1 MCGFYGVSGVIEK
14 AVTHELDGTAI
25 AQGGD
30 LRVKRELIEHLE
42 VVLCRDLVDVAF
54 AVDLERLTAARA
66 LDIAVIF
73 DETEHGHI
81 HHFRHFDRFG
91 DDHGDELLRGGDDDD
106 AVERDGLEHRERCV
120 AGSGGQVDKHVIDFI
135 PDDVAPELLDDTGD
149 NRAAPDD
156 RGGLIRQKLVDAHS
170 LDAGLCVDRK
180 QAVIAAHGLFV
191 DAEALRN
198 RRTGDVGVENGG
210 FKAAALHGNSQHRG
224 DKAFAYAAFAA
235 DNADDLFDIAHLIHG
250 RKKAFRILAGR
261 TFLAAAGAV
270 VRTIFAHC

>member
-1 MCGFYGVSGVIEK
+1 MCGFYGVGGVIEK

-54 AVDLERLTAARA
+54 AVNLERLAATRA

-73 DETEHGHI
+73 DETEHGHV

-91 DDHGDELLRGGDDDD
+91 DDHGDELLRGGNDDD
-106 AVERDGLEHRERCV
+106 AVERNGLEHRERCV

-149 NRAAPDD
+149 DRTAPDD
-156 RGGLIRQKLVDAHS
+156 RGGLVRQEKVHAHD
-170 LDAGLCVDRK
+170 LDSGLCLKRD
-180 QAVIAAHGLFV
+180 
-191 DAEALRN
+191 
-198 RRTGDVGVENGG
+198 
-210 FKAAALHGNSQHRG
+210 
-224 DKAFAYAAFAA
+224 YAAFSVA
-235 DNADDLFDIAHLIHG
+235 
-250 RKKAFRILAGR
+250 
-261 TFLAAAGAV
+261 
-270 VRTIFAHC
+270 